1 MSVNYRLLPDAGVL
15 QQAGDV
21 ARAVAFVQKRAAGW
35 QADPARL
42 VVVGHSAGAHLTAL
56 LAADPALAEAQGA
69 APWLAAVLLDS
80 AALDVVE
87 IMRAPHRPLY
97 DRAFGGVEAD
107 WVALSPLH
115 RLRARPAP
123 LLLVHSNR
131 RQDAAGAAQRF
142 AAAVAARGGRAE
154 LHEVA
159 LSHTE
164 INARLG
170 LDNPFTERVDS
181 FLKSVGVP

>member
-1 MSVNYRLLPDAGVL
+1 M
-15 QQAGDV
+15 
-21 ARAVAFVQKRAAGW
+21 
-35 QADPARL
+35 
-42 VVVGHSAGAHLTAL
+42 
-56 LAADPALAEAQGA
+56 
-69 APWLAAVLLDS
+69 LLDS

-97 DRAFGGVEAD
+97 DRAFGGVESD
-107 WVALSPLH
+107 WLALSPLH

-142 AAAVAARGGRAE
+142 AAAVAERGGRAE
-154 LHEVA
+154 VHEVA

-170 LDNPFTERVDS
+170 LDKAYTERVDA